1 MAPSSPF
8 LSSLQSIIPVH
19 ARIRRWYR
27 VGQTAG
33 KERPT
38 RQGTKSEREARFP
51 PELQRKGI
59 ALQLEGG
66 EASVASDRTHILNS
80 LVGRAAADL
89 DREPLAAHPNYDK
102 VTSLL
107 RGRIAAAVLPS
118 LGGKP
123 LAECRPFF
131 AVLPPSG
138 LVELAR
144 GGSCAAPCSKQGRIA
159 DRNE

>member
-1 MAPSSPF
+1 MRHASR
-8 LSSLQSIIPVH
+8 LSCS
-19 ARIRRWYR
+19 
-27 VGQTAG
+27 G
-33 KERPT
+33 
-38 RQGTKSEREARFP
+38 RESQP
-51 PELQRKGI
+51 
-59 ALQLEGG
+59 LQLEGG
-66 EASVASDRTHILNS
+66 EASVAGDRTHILNS
-80 LVGRAAADL
+80 LVDL

-102 VTSLL
+102 VTSSL

-144 GGSCAAPCSKQGRIA
+144 GGSCAAPCSKQARIA
-159 DRNE
+159 DCNE